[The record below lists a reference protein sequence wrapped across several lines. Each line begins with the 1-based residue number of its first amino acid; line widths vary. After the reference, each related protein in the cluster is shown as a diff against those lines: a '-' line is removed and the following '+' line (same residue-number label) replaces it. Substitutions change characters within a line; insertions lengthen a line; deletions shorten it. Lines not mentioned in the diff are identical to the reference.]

1 MYIYLY
7 LNFLK
12 FLGEILF
19 AKIVVE
25 ILKHEQKLV
34 EKAIEFFSGEESK
47 I

>member
-1 MYIYLY
+1 MHIYLY
-7 LNFLK
+7 FSFLK

-25 ILKHEQKLV
+25 ILKHEQQLV
-34 EKAIEFFSGEESK
+34 EKTIEFFSGEESK